1 MTGKKFCGLMKA
13 DGVIKVWRK
22 PNEEY
27 NKNCIL
33 PTVKHEDGSI
43 MVWGSLS
50 YSGVG
55 VMTVIDEIMTKEV
68 YVRLLKENLDKSLK
82 KAGLGR

>member
-1 MTGKKFCGLMKA
+1 MTGKKFSSVQMESSKYG
-13 DGVIKVWRK
+13 K

-33 PTVKHEDGSI
+33 STVKHGGGSI
-43 MVWGSLS
+43 MVWGSIS

-55 VMTVIDEIMTKEV
+55 VMTVIDEASLRKTCK
-68 YVRLLKENLDKSLK
+68 RKS
-82 KAGLGR
+82 